1 MQLHLFTSS
10 AAIAAMEMSARW
22 QESFDLSRQMS
33 CEDLE
38 LDIVSHCSII
48 SSLVAISYHTSYRC
62 FSRAAL
68 LMHELDDEVLVRVAS
83 NGPTLSLWH
92 MITTP

>member
-22 QESFDLSRQMS
+22 QESFDLSRHMS

-48 SSLVAISYHTSYRC
+48 SSLVAISCYIHRTAVSQGQPY
-62 FSRAAL
+62 
-68 LMHELDDEVLVRVAS
+68 
-83 NGPTLSLWH
+83 
-92 MITTP
+92 